1 MDLRDIKEFFKDML
15 KYIIITVIVLILV
28 IYVVSLQQ
36 VVGPSMNPTFENN
49 DIVFINKLGYRFSNP
64 KRNDIVSFNYSGTK
78 YLIKRVIG
86 LPGEH
91 IEFKDNILYID
102 GKGYMENYLPDG
114 TITEDWKLED
124 IGYDVIPEDMYLM
137 LGDNRKDSMDGRDK
151 KVGLIHKKDIIGKI
165 FVRVWPLNEFKII
178 K

>member
-1 MDLRDIKEFFKDML
+1 MDLRDIKEFLKDTF
-15 KYIIITVIVLILV
+15 KYIAVTVIVLVIV

-36 VVGPSMNPTFENN
+36 VVGPSMNPTFESN
-49 DIVFINKLGYRFSNP
+49 DIVFVNKLGYRFSNP

-102 GKGYMENYLPDG
+102 GKGY
-114 TITEDWKLED
+114 T
-124 IGYDVIPEDMYLM
+124 
-137 LGDNRKDSMDGRDK
+137 
-151 KVGLIHKKDIIGKI
+151 
-165 FVRVWPLNEFKII
+165 
-178 K
+178 

>member
-1 MDLRDIKEFFKDML
+1 MDLRDIKEFLKDTF
-15 KYIIITVIVLILV
+15 KYIAVTVIVLVIV

-36 VVGPSMNPTFENN
+36 VVGPSMNPTFESN
-49 DIVFINKLGYRFSNP
+49 DIVFVNKLGYRFSNP

-102 GKGYMENYLPDG
+102 GKGYTENYLPEG
-114 TITEDWKLED
+114 TITKDWKLED
-124 IGYDVIPEDMYLM
+124 IGYDVIPEGMYLM
-137 LGDNRKDSMDGRDK
+137 LGDNRGDSLDGRDK
-151 KVGLIHKKDIIGKI
+151 KVGLTSKKDVIGKI
-165 FVRVWPLNEFKII
+165 FMRVWPMNSVKFLK
-178 K
+178 